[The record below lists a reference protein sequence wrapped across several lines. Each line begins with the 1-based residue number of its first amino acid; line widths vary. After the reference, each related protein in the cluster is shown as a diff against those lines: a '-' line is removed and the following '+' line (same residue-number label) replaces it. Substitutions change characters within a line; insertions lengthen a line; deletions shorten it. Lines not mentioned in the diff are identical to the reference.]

1 MLNILW
7 AAMILLGTVCAV
19 FTGKIPSLT
28 EACLSSAKEAVAL
41 AVTMAGI
48 VSLWSGIMEIA
59 SCSGILTRMSGK
71 IYPLLGFLFP
81 SVPKDHPALKHI
93 CANMIA
99 NIFGLGWAATP
110 AGLKAMEELEKL
122 EDDRRAKKT
131 PGLVR
136 KKGIASDEMCTFL
149 IINISSLQLIPIT
162 IIAYRSQY
170 GSVNPAAITGP
181 AILATAVSTLTAVL
195 FCKIKTS
202 KWRK

>member
-93 CANMIA
+93 CANMIP

-110 AGLKAMEELEKL
+110 AGLKAMEELE
-122 EDDRRAKKT
+122 
-131 PGLVR
+131 
-136 KKGIASDEMCTFL
+136 S
-149 IINISSLQLIPIT
+149 
-162 IIAYRSQY
+162 
-170 GSVNPAAITGP
+170 
-181 AILATAVSTLTAVL
+181 
-195 FCKIKTS
+195 
-202 KWRK
+202 